1 MENTMQ
7 SIQVGQLKSDFSN
20 ILQMVQQEGETFIVE
35 YGKSHKKVA
44 MIIPYD
50 PALDKKEDRVFGQ
63 YKNRGN
69 VIFKDDFEMSEE
81 ELLGL

>member
-1 MENTMQ
+1 MQ

-20 ILQMVQQEGETFIVE
+20 ILQLVQQEGETFIVE
-35 YGKSHKKVA
+35 YGKNHKKVA

-50 PALDKKEDRVFGQ
+50 PAFDKKEERVFGL
-63 YKNRGN
+63 YKNRGQVKFN
-69 VIFKDDFEMSEE
+69 NDFEMSSE

>member
-1 MENTMQ
+1 MQ

-20 ILQMVQQEGETFIVE
+20 ILQLVQQEGETFIVE
-35 YGKSHKKVA
+35 YGKNHKKVA

-50 PALDKKEDRVFGQ
+50 AALDQSQKRVFGL
-63 YKNRGN
+63 YKNRGH
-69 VIFKDDFEMSEE
+69 VKFKDNFEMSTE

>member
-1 MENTMQ
+1 MQ

-20 ILQMVQQEGETFIVE
+20 ILQLVQDEGETFIIE

-50 PALDKKEDRVFGQ
+50 AALDQNQERVFGL
-63 YKNRGN
+63 YKNRGS
-69 VIFKDDFEMSEE
+69 VTFKDDFEMSTE